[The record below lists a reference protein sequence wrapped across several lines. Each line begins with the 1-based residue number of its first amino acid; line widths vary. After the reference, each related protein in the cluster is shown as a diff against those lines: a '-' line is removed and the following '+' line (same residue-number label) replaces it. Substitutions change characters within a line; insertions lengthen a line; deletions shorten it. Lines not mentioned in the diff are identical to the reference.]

1 MDLVIGPLQVMT
13 RCCGIAIGFLPRK
26 RIGYPV
32 QTGGYA
38 STKGQH
44 FHANLFQSSLV
55 AGDTVQVTDAQQH
68 PLLGAECKREGIG
81 SLIIVPIFRH
91 QEVVGAI
98 EFLFHE
104 KRSFSSGDVMD
115 LGLIAGV
122 ISESLGGHASRSEAG
137 ERTRVH
143 ASDRTREKGK
153 LQHEPRLKQKADPS
167 EEPPSLAKDSLAP
180 TSPIE
185 SSIIESSIPESVKM
199 GSIASRLV
207 TTTSR
212 LWLAV
217 KKACVRRLR
226 ARDL

>member
-1 MDLVIGPLQVMT
+1 VDLVIGPAQEMT
-13 RCCGIAIGFLPRK
+13 RCCGIAVGFLPRK

-55 AGDTVQVTDAQQH
+55 AGDTVQVRDAQQH
-68 PLLGAECKREGIG
+68 LLLAAECKRQGIG

-91 QEVVGAI
+91 QEVAGAM

-122 ISESLGGHASRSEAG
+122 ISESLGGTQVGVKQAEGHEC
-137 ERTRVH
+137 TRATEPVK
-143 ASDRTREKGK
+143 RVK
-153 LQHEPRLKQKADPS
+153 LQHEPRLKKKADPS
-167 EEPPSLAKDSLAP
+167 EDPPSLAKDSLTP

-185 SSIIESSIPESVKM
+185 PSIPESVKIS
-199 GSIASRLV
+199 SITSRLV
-207 TTTSR
+207 TTPS
-212 LWLAV
+212 LFWLAV